1 MLEFA
6 RKRRLFFFA
15 KVEKKSET
23 PKHNLQ
29 CYMGLY
35 DFLYNLL
42 TDSCRRQGGD
52 LIIRQRVLCI
62 YAFMY
67 VNEVHN
73 VRRCEIAK

>member
-1 MLEFA
+1 
-6 RKRRLFFFA
+6 
-15 KVEKKSET
+15 
-23 PKHNLQ
+23 
-29 CYMGLY
+29 MGLY

-73 VRRCEIAK
+73 VRRCEMAK